1 MIRPRTVQ
9 LAAAGTGMGCEMD
22 QTDQEELVAHW
33 ISKLWE
39 CVSTVSVCEARRGKG
54 QQRWAAY
61 VVGRGEMSVGS
72 GHEQESSTLVGP
84 EVTAR

>member
-1 MIRPRTVQ
+1 MPVSEWGTHKVSYSLPGVRSLIRPRTVQ

-39 CVSTVSVCEARRGKG
+39 CVSTASVCEARRGKG
-54 QQRWAAY
+54 QQR
-61 VVGRGEMSVGS
+61 
-72 GHEQESSTLVGP
+72 
-84 EVTAR
+84 